1 MYDEELATDPIA
13 PLDERFRAETTWAAG
28 TRSAEPVWY
37 RRLLSALVLV
47 IGDSEIRY
55 LSVNYSLSG
64 DDSLFSTDVIVLTDE
79 IVAFASFGGEQGA
92 EVTNVTVTG
101 LPRRALS
108 SFGVAVS
115 DDGTLAIS
123 VSYPDFSR
131 SLPLGASE
139 WPHRESETTNLIEC
153 LRQDLVA

>member
-1 MYDEELATDPIA
+1 MNDEETDADPIA
-13 PLDERFRAETTWAAG
+13 LLDERFRAETTWAAG

-79 IVAFASFGGEQGA
+79 IIAYATIDGEQGA
-92 EVTNVTVTG
+92 EITNVNVTG
-101 LPRRALS
+101 LPRRALT

-123 VSYPDFSR
+123 VSYPDFIR
-131 SLPLGASE
+131 SLPLGASD